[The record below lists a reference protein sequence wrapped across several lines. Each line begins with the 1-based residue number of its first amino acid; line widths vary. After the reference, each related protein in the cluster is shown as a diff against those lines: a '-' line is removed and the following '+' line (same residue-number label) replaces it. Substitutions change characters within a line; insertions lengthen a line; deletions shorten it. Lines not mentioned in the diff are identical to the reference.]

1 MLIFQYEAR
10 SFDGAKKNGSL
21 VAQDY
26 KEAFEQLRL
35 QKFHPTYIR
44 EKKVSSKRVKAE
56 DLLLLFMHIDF
67 QLKCCIS
74 INKAIES
81 FVDFHFNKNLNATL
95 NQILLSLKK
104 GIGLSEAFESCS
116 EIFGDV
122 ISGLLKAADKTGKLG
137 IAVSNILNF
146 LKLQE
151 KWKKDIKRALLYP
164 SFLLVIS
171 LLILLFCL
179 SVLGPQISDFYRNLP
194 AGQSMELYPLTKLAL
209 AIPNYYKEIFLFFI
223 LGLIFVLASLANYK
237 MRIYLLN
244 KAIAIPKFGDLIAKI
259 IMWKACKVIQIGVG
273 AKLEFLNALD
283 LAISSMNLKK
293 IKTEFEKARLQIL
306 DGYSVSIA
314 FANIKYMPR
323 DILTAIY
330 VGEDSNNLEGAFD
343 HITSSIYND
352 ILYKINIL
360 GKSLSI
366 SFTIFTGL
374 IYIFILCSLIYPV
387 YDFIEVMGR

>member
-1 MLIFQYEAR
+1 MLIFKYEAI
-10 SFDGAKKNGSL
+10 SFEGVKKQGSL
-21 VAQDY
+21 VARDYQD
-26 KEAFEQLRL
+26 AFEQLKL
-35 QKFHPTYIR
+35 QKLHPTNIQ
-44 EKKVSSKRVKAE
+44 EKKVSSRKIE
-56 DLLLLFMHIDF
+56 PEELLLLFMHIDF
-67 QLKCCIS
+67 QLKCGIT

-81 FVDFHFNKNLNATL
+81 FVDFHSNKNLNATL

-104 GIGLSEAFESCS
+104 GMGLSEAFEACS

-137 IAVSNILNF
+137 IAVSNILSF

-151 KWKKDIKRALLYP
+151 KWKKDIKKALLYP
-164 SFLLVIS
+164 IFLLGIS

-179 SVLGPQISDFYRNLP
+179 NVLGPQIADFYKNLS
-194 AGQSMELYPLTKLAL
+194 ADQNVEIYPLTKLAL
-209 AIPNYYKEIFLFFI
+209 AIPNYYKEIFVFFI
-223 LGLIFVLASLANYK
+223 SGLILVLMSFANYK
-237 MRIYLLN
+237 MRMYFLN
-244 KAIAIPKFGDLIAKI
+244 KALSVPKLGDLIAKI
-259 IMWKACKVIQIGVG
+259 IMWKLCKVIQIGIG

-283 LAISSMNLKK
+283 LAISSMNLKN
-293 IKTEFEKARLQIL
+293 IKWEFEKAKQQIL

-314 FANIKYMPR
+314 FANIKYMPQ

-330 VGEDSNNLEGAFD
+330 IGEDSNNLEGAFG

-352 ILYKINIL
+352 ILYKINML

-387 YDFIEVMGR
+387 YDFIEVMG